1 MAKGRPKAVQ
11 VADRWRLL
19 ENASRAYL
27 DAVRSSLPE
36 IRRAI
41 GAGKVDPTLLT
52 SAERIQY
59 LGFLRRQE
67 TNAAVRALAEEGVS
81 IKQIVRRTG
90 SRRHVVRRFLRGQ
103 REDVFRVWLHSLE
116 PWLPWLDADW
126 TAGCL
131 NGAELWRRLQAVG
144 FRGSL
149 RVVTERAILDGRVR
163 STRPGRALHRCRG
176 ACHRW
181 PE

>member
-81 IKQIVRRTG
+81 IKQIVACAFVWPLTFEG
-90 SRRHVVRRFLRGQ
+90 CAPGHELQ
-103 REDVFRVWLHSLE
+103 HDV
-116 PWLPWLDADW
+116 
-126 TAGCL
+126 
-131 NGAELWRRLQAVG
+131 GAA
-144 FRGSL
+144 
-149 RVVTERAILDGRVR
+149 
-163 STRPGRALHRCRG
+163 
-176 ACHRW
+176 
-181 PE
+181 